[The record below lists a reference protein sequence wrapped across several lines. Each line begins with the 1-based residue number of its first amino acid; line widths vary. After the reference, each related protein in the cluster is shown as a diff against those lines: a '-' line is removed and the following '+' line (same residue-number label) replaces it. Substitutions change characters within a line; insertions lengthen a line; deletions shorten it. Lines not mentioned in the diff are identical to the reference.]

1 MTLIEEGT
9 VTDNNNHHNHNH
21 DVMTDIDID
30 IEADINNNNT
40 IAITTATSSSCFST
54 NTSNER
60 QTAMKTTITTDKDNH
75 PQSQQLQQQL
85 SLTDA
90 VVMLTAWATAGVII
104 TIPYIYGQIGYA
116 LGSVL
121 LVIVMSCKVYTA
133 TFLLKVSD
141 QRKPGTIHKLGD
153 VGEALAGRK
162 GRILFELFQM
172 TNLLFFLPVALE
184 TVSISLQYLSTSSSE
199 NSNSISNCSGMW
211 NIITCVLM
219 YVLIQL
225 MNNWYHMT
233 WLGYL
238 SASIVAIKAYAFLP
252 YTYVTYQDEI
262 ISSTDYMGP
271 SQAIGNPD
279 PTWQNYAVA
288 LAGIVYAGAPV
299 FILFEV
305 RSSMKEPQ
313 QMKKAVYISSF
324 LQLSMFLVAGITAV
338 ALWGWNVT
346 DPINQQIPSTGWVG
360 DVINITIVLATM
372 LDYCIASKVLN
383 AWFKA
388 TFLSSWSDTIGTKLV
403 YTLPTTIVAISCV
416 LLIPEFSTMIG
427 ILSSV
432 TIVSMTS
439 WAVPFAWE
447 LGGRAYQANRK
458 IMMLV
463 LVVGILVNV
472 FALAGSIDAAATATY
487 SFNMFCG

>member
-1 MTLIEEGT
+1 
-9 VTDNNNHHNHNH
+9 
-21 DVMTDIDID
+21 
-30 IEADINNNNT
+30 
-40 IAITTATSSSCFST
+40 
-54 NTSNER
+54 
-60 QTAMKTTITTDKDNH
+60 
-75 PQSQQLQQQL
+75 
-85 SLTDA
+85 
-90 VVMLTAWATAGVII
+90 
-104 TIPYIYGQIGYA
+104 
-116 LGSVL
+116 
-121 LVIVMSCKVYTA
+121 
-133 TFLLKVSD
+133 
-141 QRKPGTIHKLGD
+141 
-153 VGEALAGRK
+153 
-162 GRILFELFQM
+162 
-172 TNLLFFLPVALE
+172 
-184 TVSISLQYLSTSSSE
+184 
-199 NSNSISNCSGMW
+199 
-211 NIITCVLM
+211 
-219 YVLIQL
+219 
-225 MNNWYHMT
+225 
-233 WLGYL
+233 
-238 SASIVAIKAYAFLP
+238 
-252 YTYVTYQDEI
+252 
-262 ISSTDYMGP
+262 MGP

-288 LAGIVYAGAPV
+288 LAGIVYADAPV

-346 DPINQQIPSTGWVG
+346 DPINQQIPKGWVG

-372 LDYCIASKVLN
+372 LDYCIASKVTN
-383 AWFKA
+383 SWFKA
-388 TFLSSWSDTIGTKLV
+388 TFLSSWSDTIGTKLL

-447 LGGRAYQANRK
+447 LGGRAYQTNRK

>member
-60 QTAMKTTITTDKDNH
+60 QTTMKTTITTDTDNH
-75 PQSQQLQQQL
+75 PQPQQQQQQL

-141 QRKPGTIHKLGD
+141 QCKPGTIHKLGD
-153 VGEALAGRK
+153 VGEALAGQK
-162 GRILFELFQM
+162 GRILFEFFQM
-172 TNLLFFLPVALE
+172 TNLLFYLPVALE
-184 TVSISLQYLSTSSSE
+184 TVSISLQYLSSSPSD

-346 DPINQQIPSTGWVG
+346 DPINQQIPKGWVG

-372 LDYCIASKVLN
+372 LDYCIASKVTN
-383 AWFKA
+383 SWFKA
-388 TFLSSWSDTIGTKLV
+388 TFLSSWSDTIGTKLL

>member
-60 QTAMKTTITTDKDNH
+60 QTTMKTTITTDTDNH
-75 PQSQQLQQQL
+75 PQPQQQQQQL

-346 DPINQQIPSTGWVG
+346 DPINQQIPKGWVG

-372 LDYCIASKVLN
+372 LDYCIASKVTN
-383 AWFKA
+383 SWFKA
-388 TFLSSWSDTIGTKLV
+388 TFLSSWSDTIGTKLL